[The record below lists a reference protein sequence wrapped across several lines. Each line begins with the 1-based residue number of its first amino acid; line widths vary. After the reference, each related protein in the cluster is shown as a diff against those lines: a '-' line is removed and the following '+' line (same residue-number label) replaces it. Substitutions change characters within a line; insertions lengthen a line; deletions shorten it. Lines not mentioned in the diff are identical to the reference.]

1 MGSLGGSSKSKSE
14 SKPLTP
20 AQVQGYYNQLN
31 TNSGGRLADF
41 ARNGTQ
47 PTQYTP
53 VGAPERVTGASID
66 YEPLDFREQL
76 NAPRVAPAAQA
87 NYSPVNRQV
96 TAPKA
101 LGYGVNYTP
110 YDYSALLQQPTVG
123 AAAQASVSPID
134 APAAVAAPTAAT
146 REVGYTELTPEQ
158 ATAVGGLGALREQ
171 QARRANS
178 QTLAQYAADPGLSTF
193 QRLRANQLEQ
203 QDFGATLDA
212 LAQEREAAIVQL
224 LADQRARTLQAD
236 LANQAEVN
244 RGAQFNATQ
253 QASADQSNA
262 QAVGLT
268 NANNSTAMTQLAA
281 QLGMDYQSLIGG
293 LTSTEQGRRLQADI
307 ATQDARNQASQFNA
321 AQQAAASQFN
331 VATALADAQRE
342 FEASR
347 ANQDAI
353 NNAAQLQ
360 ARLGM
365 DYEQLLGGLTST
377 EQGRLLQAGQFNAG
391 QQSTADQF
399 NASLA
404 QSSALTEAQR
414 QYLAYAAN
422 AGLSAADMQALADI
436 FFGGSGSTSTSTS
449 RGSTGLLDGLTVA
462 V

>member
-1 MGSLGGSSKSKSE
+1 
-14 SKPLTP
+14 
-20 AQVQGYYNQLN
+20 
-31 TNSGGRLADF
+31 
-41 ARNGTQ
+41 
-47 PTQYTP
+47 
-53 VGAPERVTGASID
+53 
-66 YEPLDFREQL
+66 
-76 NAPRVAPAAQA
+76 
-87 NYSPVNRQV
+87 
-96 TAPKA
+96 
-101 LGYGVNYTP
+101 
-110 YDYSALLQQPTVG
+110 
-123 AAAQASVSPID
+123 
-134 APAAVAAPTAAT
+134 
-146 REVGYTELTPEQ
+146 LTPEQ

-253 QASADQSNA
+253 QASADQFNVGAALDASKANQSNA

-414 QYLAYAAN
+414 QYLADAAN

>member
-253 QASADQSNA
+253 QASADQFNVGAALDASKANQSNA

-293 LTSTEQGRRLQADI
+293 LTSTEQGRPQPGEPVQRRAAGGGEPVQRGHGTGRCAAGVRGQPGQPGRDQQCRPAAGAAWHGLRTAARRSDQYGTGPPVAGRPVQCRPAVHGGSVQREPGAVVGAD
-307 ATQDARNQASQFNA
+307 RG
-321 AQQAAASQFN
+321 AAAVS
-331 VATALADAQRE
+331 
-342 FEASR
+342 
-347 ANQDAI
+347 
-353 NNAAQLQ
+353 
-360 ARLGM
+360 
-365 DYEQLLGGLTST
+365 GGRG
-377 EQGRLLQAGQFNAG
+377 QCGVVRCGYAGAG
-391 QQSTADQF
+391 GYFLRWIGVDQHVDV
-399 NASLA
+399 
-404 QSSALTEAQR
+404 E
-414 QYLAYAAN
+414 
-422 AGLSAADMQALADI
+422 G
-436 FFGGSGSTSTSTS
+436 
-449 RGSTGLLDGLTVA
+449 
-462 V
+462 